1 MKQSLFVEVAGPA
14 GSGKSTLTKA
24 LSESCTN
31 IQAGVYPFT
40 RDPRNLP
47 FFLKN
52 AIPLLPIFI
61 SLYLRRRD
69 QRLKRSHQAVM
80 TILQGWP
87 RLLRQKTGTD
97 GNIVILDQG
106 PVYMLSDLLRFGPRN
121 LRQIAPSWWNRTC
134 QEWGSLLN
142 LVICLDAPD
151 AVLLE
156 RVRRREKYHGFKRDT
171 DQQAINFL
179 DRCRKTQN
187 ETLNCLHGNSTGPT
201 VVYFDTSQAS
211 LVDVAQSALTLF
223 DNIWKTEP
231 HDNFVPQ
238 STFQEHL
245 RTDLR

>member
-24 LSESCTN
+24 LSESCAN
-31 IQAGVYPFT
+31 IQVGAYPFT
-40 RDPRNLP
+40 RDLRNLP

-61 SLYLRRRD
+61 SLYLRGGD
-69 QRLKRSHQAVM
+69 QRLRRSQLAVM
-80 TILQGWP
+80 IILQGWP
-87 RLLRQKTGTD
+87 RLLRQMSSTD

-106 PVYMLSDLLRFGPRN
+106 PVYMLSDLLRFGPSN
-121 LRQIAPSWWNRTC
+121 LRQIAPSWWSRTC
-134 QEWGSLLN
+134 QEWGDLLN

-151 AVLLE
+151 PILLD
-156 RVRRREKYHGFKRDT
+156 RVRRREKDHGFKRDT

-201 VVYFDTSQAS
+201 LIDFDTSQAS
-211 LVDVAQSALTLF
+211 LVNVAQNALTLF
-223 DNIWKTEP
+223 DDIWKTEP
-231 HDNFVPQ
+231 HDNFVPH

-245 RTDLR
+245 RTDFR